1 MDKVGARRRARE
13 LALQML
19 FQAEFAPPSAAHDI
33 LKRFQEEFDVPK
45 DVVEYADLLVQ
56 GIFLHRDKIDQA
68 IQSASAHWKLARMA
82 LVDINVMRIAL
93 FEIKFASSPIPPKVA
108 INEAVEIAKRYGSTD
123 SGSFVNGILDQAA
136 KGLM

>member
-1 MDKVGARRRARE
+1 MDKIGARRRARE

-19 FQAEFAPPSAAHDI
+19 FQAEFTPPSAAPEI
-33 LKRFQEEFDVPK
+33 LRRFQEEFDVPR

-56 GIFLHRDKIDQA
+56 GIFLHRDQLDQT
-68 IQSASAHWKLARMA
+68 IQAASSHWKLPRMA
-82 LVDINVMRIAL
+82 LVDLNVMRIAL
-93 FEIKFASSPIPPKVA
+93 FEIKFAASPLPPKVA

-136 KGLM
+136 KGFM